1 MTKDN
6 RRGWGG
12 RAFAAAGAAALI
24 AAAGLGLGAAP
35 RPAEAAAAKA
45 APAVRFDPKD
55 LQGIWLQDQGVL
67 FSDPTPKHH
76 SGSHPGWDDSI
87 NPPPLLPELDKVYKA
102 RVKAELDGG
111 VAPNPA
117 NDCAPPG
124 MPRLMANP
132 FRMEV
137 VQKPGVL
144 YMLFEFKQQIR
155 RVYLDGRPHPGED
168 DFDRSYNGHS
178 IAKWEGDTLVVDTI
192 YIRPDILL
200 QVTGIPLSEKMHVI
214 ERIKRVGPDKIED
227 EITMID
233 PGVFT
238 KPWVAKRS
246 FTRQPPAEIL
256 EYICG
261 H

>member
-1 MTKDN
+1 MRKHSKS
-6 RRGWGG
+6 GL
-12 RAFAAAGAAALI
+12 RAKF
-24 AAAGLGLGAAP
+24 AAGLFGVSALALAATFGAGALAP
-35 RPAEAAAAKA
+35 QPAQAAAAK
-45 APAVRFDPKD
+45 PAKFNARD
-55 LQGIWLQDQGVL
+55 LEGVWLQDQGVL

-76 SGSHPGWDDSI
+76 SGSHPGWDDSL
-87 NPPPLLPELDKVYKA
+87 NPPPLLPALDAVYKA
-102 RVKAELDGG
+102 RVKAELEQG

-132 FRMEV
+132 FRLEI
-137 VQKPGVL
+137 VQKPDTL

-155 RVYLDGRPHPGED
+155 RLYMDGRPHPGVD

-200 QVTGIPLSEKMHVI
+200 QVTGIPMSEQMHVV
-214 ERIKRVGPDKIED
+214 ERIRRVSPDKIEN

-246 FTRQPPAEIL
+246 FTRQTKMEIL

-261 H
+261 Q